1 MKKTVFLSLKIIGV
15 IALILLVIYSRSIVS
30 IVRENFGN
38 QPLDTMSIP
47 RAIVLDYGL
56 PVDSFFIVKGT
67 ISNNDNLSIILAK
80 YNIPSTVINEIA
92 IKSDTVFN
100 LRKIKSGNH
109 YTVFCNKDSLKTAK
123 YFVYEHSPIEY
134 IMFDLGDTVNVIKTQ
149 KEITILRKTAIIK
162 INTSLWNAMKES
174 NLDPRLAI
182 EMENIYQ
189 WSIDFFGL
197 QQGDYFKFIYE
208 EKSVKKK
215 IVGFGEIFAASFHSE
230 NKDYYAIPF
239 VQNNIRSYFDE
250 KGMSL
255 KRAFLK
261 APLKFSR
268 ISSGYSNARFHPVL
282 KIWRPHHGVDY
293 AAPTGTPVFSIGDGV
308 VITASWTG
316 GGGKTIKIKHN
327 SVYTSSYMHL
337 SGYASGVHSGGRVR
351 QGQLIGYVGTTG
363 LSTGPHLDFRVY
375 KGGAPVNPVKVVAP
389 PVAPVKKE
397 DLSAFN
403 LLKDSLVKELKLIKV
418 N

>member
-1 MKKTVFLSLKIIGV
+1 LKKIAYLSLKIIGV
-15 IALILLVIYSRSIVS
+15 IALILIIIYSRSIIY

-38 QPLDTMSIP
+38 PPIDTIPIP
-47 RAIVLDYGL
+47 RAIVFDYGL
-56 PVDSFFIVKGT
+56 PVDSFFIIKGT
-67 ISNNDNLSIILAK
+67 ISNNDNLSIILSK

-109 YTVFCNKDSLKTAK
+109 YTVFCSKDSLRTAK
-123 YFVYEHSPIEY
+123 YFAYEHSPIEY
-134 IMFDLGDTVNVIKTQ
+134 VMFDLTDTINVIKTQ
-149 KEITILRKTAIIK
+149 KEITITRKTAIIR
-162 INTSLWNAMKES
+162 ISTSLWNAMKES

-208 EKSVKKK
+208 EQCVGKKF
-215 IVGFGEIFAASFHSE
+215 VGFGEIFAASFHSE

-239 VQNNIRSYFDE
+239 VQNNVRSYFDE

-261 APLKFSR
+261 APLKFSHV
-268 ISSGYSNARFHPVL
+268 SSGYSNSRFHPVL

-293 AAPTGTPVFSIGDGV
+293 SAGTGTPVFSIGDGV
-308 VITASWTG
+308 VVTASWTG

-327 SVYTSSYMHL
+327 KIYTSSYMHL

-351 QGQLIGYVGTTG
+351 QGQLIGYVGSTG
-363 LSTGPHLDFRVY
+363 LSTGPHLDFRIY
-375 KGGAPVNPVKVVAP
+375 KGGSPVNPVKVIAP

-397 DLSAFN
+397 DLSSFN
-403 LLKDSLVKELKLIKV
+403 LVKDSLIKELKLIK
-418 N
+418 